1 MMRSLWSGVS
11 GLQSHQVAMDVESH
25 NIANVNTVGFKYS
38 RANFSDQFSQ
48 TARPATAPEGEL
60 GGKNAMQIGLGTQI
74 VSTQQIFSQGSIE
87 TTDSNTDMAIQGN
100 GFFIVSPDGGL
111 TRYYTRNGQFTRDS
125 LGNFVDNNG
134 YIVQGWMRDEETNT
148 IDPTGPIKNIVIE
161 PGLSI
166 PANATTEINYKGNL
180 NSGNEIGSQSSPIYS
195 LDHHHGWVDKN
206 NDGLINN
213 DNELF
218 GTTELGNSTENNENW
233 AEFYTDAKGNV
244 KMHEKGVDL
253 GVIFNEKGSSLN
265 LRENQGIWVSYADAK
280 YTSGPLTVDAT
291 NGTNLNIDLNGVN
304 IQGNVKTLGE
314 IEALINAK
322 QAQTGVSASIVNG
335 NRLQLVNQ
343 NNTGTTENMKNI
355 KLVAHGANANA
366 GGENQVE
373 NIIFGGANGNQG
385 GNNVQQAKTGAITII
400 TAYKYT
406 YSKAAPDT
414 ATHEYN
420 DATDRKVR
428 TTEDLR
434 RAMQTDARLYVNYN
448 ENAAGG
454 VTQVMSAAG
463 PDAVAAWQQNGV
475 FKPNATANRN
485 DGVEVTINAQ
495 GQFSISNPAGD
506 AWNEEDGN
514 GAAAGGGGANAG
526 NDTID
531 NRDPQRPA
539 TNNNR
544 DPDDHTLTLTVTG
557 FSSDTVNVNQKLAD
571 VFSSISGSLTSGS
584 SSTKV
589 SSAIKMASHSMTTEV
604 YDSLGTKHEVAIEFR
619 KVEQTEENGT
629 RWSMVIRVP
638 EPAQINPDAPVYKNI
653 ITGEIRFKSDGSIL
667 GYQPSSITLT
677 PNNGSSAG
685 QTIALNF
692 GTLGGFE
699 GMRSYDAKSSTDN
712 IAQDGYKGGTLNDL
726 RIDENGKI
734 IGSFTNGRSLALAQ
748 VGMATFTNNNGLEN
762 LGGNVFGET
771 ANSGA
776 AVIGA
781 ANSGARGKI
790 SGSALEMS
798 NVDLSRAFTQLI
810 VVQRGYQANS
820 KTITTSDTMLNTLLQ
835 LKQ

>member
-74 VSTQQIFSQGSIE
+74 VGTQQIFSQGSIE
-87 TTDSNTDMAIQGN
+87 TTDSNTDLAIQGN

-148 IDPTGPIKNIVIE
+148 IDPTGPIKNILIE

-166 PANATTEINYKGNL
+166 PANATTEVSYKGNL

-195 LDHHHGWVDKN
+195 LDSHHGWVDKN
-206 NDGLINN
+206 ADGLINN
-213 DNELF
+213 NNELF
-218 GTTELGNSTENNENW
+218 GTTDLTNSTENNEDW

-244 KMHEKGVDL
+244 KMQEKGVDL
-253 GVIFNEKGSSLN
+253 GVIFNDKGSSLN

-280 YTSGPLTVDAT
+280 YTSAAITGLDAQ

-322 QAQTGVSASIVNG
+322 QDQTGVSASIVNG
-335 NRLQLVNQ
+335 NKLQLVNR

-355 KLVAHGANANA
+355 KLVAHDGRQA
-366 GGENQVE
+366 NQVAGL
-373 NIIFGGANGNQG
+373 IHDGGQG
-385 GNNVQQAKTGAITII
+385 QGQATGAATII

-420 DATDRKVR
+420 DATDRKVK

-448 ENAAGG
+448 DGANATQVTKAAG
-454 VTQVMSAAG
+454 AE
-463 PDAVAAWQQNGV
+463 
-475 FKPNATANRN
+475 ATAEWQENGTFKDAAKNNRN
-485 DGVEVTINAQ
+485 DGVEVSVNAQ
-495 GQFSISNPAGD
+495 GQFCVSNPAGD
-506 AWNEEDGN
+506 AWNEQDGD
-514 GAAAGGGGANAG
+514 GGNN

-531 NRDPQRPA
+531 NRDPANPA
-539 TNNNR
+539 QNK
-544 DPDDHTLTLTVTG
+544 DVSADDHTLTLSVTG
-557 FSSDTVNVNQKLAD
+557 FSSDTVNVNQKLTD

-589 SSAIKMASHSMTTEV
+589 SSAITMASHAMTTEI
-604 YDSLGTKHEVAIEFR
+604 YDSLGTKHELAIEFR

-638 EPAQINPDAPVYKNI
+638 EPAQINPDAAIYKNI
-653 ITGEIRFKSDGSIL
+653 VTGEIRFKSDGSIL

-712 IAQDGYKGGTLNDL
+712 ISQDGYKGGTLNDL

-771 ANSGA
+771 ANSGT

-781 ANSGARGKI
+781 ANTGARGKI

>member
-206 NDGLINN
+206 GDGLINN
-213 DNELF
+213 NNELF
-218 GTTELGNSTENNENW
+218 GTTDLGNSTENNENW

-280 YTSGPLTVDAT
+280 YTSGEITGLDA
-291 NGTNLNIDLNGVN
+291 NAGTNLNIDLNGVN

-355 KLVAHGANANA
+355 KLVAHQAANGVTANAVN
-366 GGENQVE
+366 G
-373 NIIFGGANGNQG
+373 IIHGGANGAAG
-385 GNNVQQAKTGAITII
+385 GNQVQTAATGAITII

-463 PDAVAAWQQNGV
+463 AAAVQAWQNGGV
-475 FKPNATANRN
+475 FTQNATANRN

-506 AWNEEDGN
+506 AWNEQDGD
-514 GAAAGGGGANAG
+514 GDAND

-531 NRDPQRPA
+531 NRVPNQAAQNR
-539 TNNNR
+539 NNVA
-544 DPDDHTLTLTVTG
+544 DDHTLTLTVTG

>member
-213 DNELF
+213 NNELF

-233 AEFYTDAKGNV
+233 AEFYTDKKGNV

-280 YTSGPLTVDAT
+280 YTSGPITVNAQ

-322 QAQTGVSASIVNG
+322 QAQTGVSASIVND

-355 KLVAHGANANA
+355 KLVARDGQNANA
-366 GGENQVE
+366 VAGL
-373 NIIFGGANGNQG
+373 IFGGANQG
-385 GNNVQQAKTGAITII
+385 QQALTTGSATII

-448 ENAAGG
+448 EGANGA
-454 VTQVMSAAG
+454 TQILSAAG
-463 PDAVAAWQQNGV
+463 AAAVTAWRQPDGTFTQ
-475 FKPNATANRN
+475 NATANRN

-514 GAAAGGGGANAG
+514 GGQNN

-531 NRDPQRPA
+531 NRNPNQA
-539 TNNNR
+539 AQNR
-544 DPDDHTLTLTVTG
+544 NTDADDHTLTLTVTG
-557 FSSDTVNVNQKLAD
+557 FSSDTVNVNQKLTD

>member
-134 YIVQGWMRDEETNT
+134 YIVQGWMRNEETNT

-206 NDGLINN
+206 GDGLINN
-213 DNELF
+213 NNELF

-280 YTSGPLTVDAT
+280 YTSGPITGLDAQ

-355 KLVAHGANANA
+355 KLVAHNGNNANA
-366 GGENQVE
+366 VNG
-373 NIIFGGANGNQG
+373 IIFGGANQGNQG
-385 GNNVQQAKTGAITII
+385 QTTGSATII

-448 ENAAGG
+448 DGANG
-454 VTQVMSAAG
+454 VTQVMSPAG
-463 PDAVAAWQQNGV
+463 ATAVAAWQENGV

-506 AWNEEDGN
+506 AWNEQDGDGEQN
-514 GAAAGGGGANAG
+514 N

-531 NRDPQRPA
+531 NRDPNNAAQNR
-539 TNNNR
+539 NNN
-544 DPDDHTLTLTVTG
+544 PDDHTLTLTVTG
-557 FSSDTVNVNQKLAD
+557 FSSDTVNVNQKLTD

-589 SSAIKMASHSMTTEV
+589 SSAIKMASHSMTTEI

>member
-206 NDGLINN
+206 GDGLINN
-213 DNELF
+213 NNELF

-233 AEFYTDAKGNV
+233 AEFYTDKKGNV

-280 YTSGPLTVDAT
+280 YTSGPINNLNAQ
-291 NGTNLNIDLNGVN
+291 NGTYLNIDLNGVN

-335 NRLQLVNQ
+335 DRLQLVNQ

-355 KLVAHGANANA
+355 KLVAHVAANGVQANAV
-366 GGENQVE
+366 GG
-373 NIIFGGANGNQG
+373 IIHGGLNGGQG
-385 GNNVQQAKTGAITII
+385 GNQVQTATTGAITII

-448 ENAAGG
+448 DGANG

-463 PDAVAAWQQNGV
+463 AAATTAWQENGV
-475 FKPNATANRN
+475 FKPNAIANRN
-485 DGVEVTINAQ
+485 DGVEVTINEQ

-506 AWNEEDGN
+506 AWNEQDGD
-514 GAAAGGGGANAG
+514 GGANN

-531 NRDPQRPA
+531 NRNPQQA
-539 TNNNR
+539 AQNR
-544 DPDDHTLTLTVTG
+544 NTDDDDHTLTLTVTG
-557 FSSDTVNVNQKLAD
+557 FSSDTVNVNQKLTD

>member
-206 NDGLINN
+206 GDGLINN
-213 DNELF
+213 NNELF

-280 YTSGPLTVDAT
+280 YTSGPITGLDA
-291 NGTNLNIDLNGVN
+291 NAGTNLNIDLNGVN

-355 KLVAHGANANA
+355 KLVAHAANANA
-366 GGENQVE
+366 GGANAVQGL
-373 NIIFGGANGNQG
+373 IFGGANQGNQA
-385 GNNVQQAKTGAITII
+385 QATGSATII

-448 ENAAGG
+448 EGANGA
-454 VTQVMSAAG
+454 TQILSAAG
-463 PDAVAAWQQNGV
+463 AAAVAAWQANGT
-475 FKPNATANRN
+475 FTQNATANRN

-506 AWNEEDGN
+506 AWNEQDGD
-514 GAAAGGGGANAG
+514 GGQNN

-531 NRDPQRPA
+531 NRDPNQAAQNR
-539 TNNNR
+539 NNAA
-544 DPDDHTLTLTVTG
+544 DDHTLTLTVTG
-557 FSSDTVNVNQKLAD
+557 FSSDTVNVNQKLTD

>member
-213 DNELF
+213 NNELF

-253 GVIFNEKGSSLN
+253 GVIFNDKGSSLN

-280 YTSGPLTVDAT
+280 YTSGPITVNAQ
-291 NGTNLNIDLNGVN
+291 NGSNLNIDLNGVN

-355 KLVAHGANANA
+355 KLVAHAGNNGVGAN
-366 GGENQVE
+366 EVQ

-385 GNNVQQAKTGAITII
+385 NVQQAAVGAITII

-454 VTQVMSAAG
+454 VTQVMSPAG
-463 PDAVAAWQQNGV
+463 PQAVAAWRQADGTFTQ
-475 FKPNATANRN
+475 NATANRN

-514 GAAAGGGGANAG
+514 GAAAGGGANAG

-531 NRDPQRPA
+531 NRDPLKPA

-557 FSSDTVNVNQKLAD
+557 FSSDTVNVNQKLTD

-781 ANSGARGKI
+781 ANTGARGKI

>member
-1 MMRSLWSGVS
+1 M
-11 GLQSHQVAMDVESH
+11 
-25 NIANVNTVGFKYS
+25 
-38 RANFSDQFSQ
+38 
-48 TARPATAPEGEL
+48 
-60 GGKNAMQIGLGTQI
+60 
-74 VSTQQIFSQGSIE
+74 
-87 TTDSNTDMAIQGN
+87 
-100 GFFIVSPDGGL
+100 
-111 TRYYTRNGQFTRDS
+111 
-125 LGNFVDNNG
+125 
-134 YIVQGWMRDEETNT
+134 
-148 IDPTGPIKNIVIE
+148 
-161 PGLSI
+161 
-166 PANATTEINYKGNL
+166 
-180 NSGNEIGSQSSPIYS
+180 
-195 LDHHHGWVDKN
+195 
-206 NDGLINN
+206 
-213 DNELF
+213 
-218 GTTELGNSTENNENW
+218 
-233 AEFYTDAKGNV
+233 
-244 KMHEKGVDL
+244 
-253 GVIFNEKGSSLN
+253 IFNEKGSSLN

-280 YTSGPLTVDAT
+280 YTSGPITNLDAQ

-335 NRLQLVNQ
+335 DRLQLVNQ

-355 KLVAHGANANA
+355 KLVAHVAANGVQANAVDGIIH
-366 GGENQVE
+366 GGLN
-373 NIIFGGANGNQG
+373 GGQG
-385 GNNVQQAKTGAITII
+385 GNQVQTATTGAITII

-448 ENAAGG
+448 DGANG

-463 PDAVAAWQQNGV
+463 AAATTAWQENGV
-475 FKPNATANRN
+475 FKPNAIANRN
-485 DGVEVTINAQ
+485 DGVEVTINEQ

-506 AWNEEDGN
+506 AWNEQDGD
-514 GAAAGGGGANAG
+514 GGANN

-531 NRDPQRPA
+531 NRNPQQVA
-539 TNNNR
+539 QNR
-544 DPDDHTLTLTVTG
+544 NTDDDDHTLTLTVTG
-557 FSSDTVNVNQKLAD
+557 FSSDTVNVNQKLTD

>member
-213 DNELF
+213 NNELF
-218 GTTELGNSTENNENW
+218 GTTDLGNSTENNENW

-280 YTSGPLTVDAT
+280 YTSGEITGLDA
-291 NGTNLNIDLNGVN
+291 NAGTNLNIDLNGVN

-322 QAQTGVSASIVNG
+322 QAQTGVSASTVNG

-355 KLVAHGANANA
+355 KLVAHNGNNANA
-366 GGENQVE
+366 VNG
-373 NIIFGGANGNQG
+373 IIHGGANGAAG
-385 GNNVQQAKTGAITII
+385 GNQVQTQATGAITII

-463 PDAVAAWQQNGV
+463 AAAVEAWQKNGT
-475 FKPNATANRN
+475 FTQNATANRN

-506 AWNEEDGN
+506 AWNEQDGD
-514 GAAAGGGGANAG
+514 GGNVN

-531 NRDPQRPA
+531 NRDPNQAALNR
-539 TNNNR
+539 NNTL
-544 DPDDHTLTLTVTG
+544 DDHTLTLTVTG

>member
-1 MMRSLWSGVS
+1 M
-11 GLQSHQVAMDVESH
+11 
-25 NIANVNTVGFKYS
+25 
-38 RANFSDQFSQ
+38 
-48 TARPATAPEGEL
+48 
-60 GGKNAMQIGLGTQI
+60 
-74 VSTQQIFSQGSIE
+74 
-87 TTDSNTDMAIQGN
+87 
-100 GFFIVSPDGGL
+100 
-111 TRYYTRNGQFTRDS
+111 
-125 LGNFVDNNG
+125 
-134 YIVQGWMRDEETNT
+134 
-148 IDPTGPIKNIVIE
+148 
-161 PGLSI
+161 
-166 PANATTEINYKGNL
+166 
-180 NSGNEIGSQSSPIYS
+180 
-195 LDHHHGWVDKN
+195 
-206 NDGLINN
+206 
-213 DNELF
+213 
-218 GTTELGNSTENNENW
+218 
-233 AEFYTDAKGNV
+233 
-244 KMHEKGVDL
+244 
-253 GVIFNEKGSSLN
+253 
-265 LRENQGIWVSYADAK
+265 
-280 YTSGPLTVDAT
+280 
-291 NGTNLNIDLNGVN
+291 
-304 IQGNVKTLGE
+304 
-314 IEALINAK
+314 
-322 QAQTGVSASIVNG
+322 
-335 NRLQLVNQ
+335 
-343 NNTGTTENMKNI
+343 
-355 KLVAHGANANA
+355 
-366 GGENQVE
+366 
-373 NIIFGGANGNQG
+373 
-385 GNNVQQAKTGAITII
+385 
-400 TAYKYT
+400 
-406 YSKAAPDT
+406 
-414 ATHEYN
+414 
-420 DATDRKVR
+420 R

-448 ENAAGG
+448 DGANG

-463 PDAVAAWQQNGV
+463 AAAVTAWQDNGV

-485 DGVEVTINAQ
+485 DGVEVTINSQ

-514 GAAAGGGGANAG
+514 GAAAGVGGANAG

>member
-213 DNELF
+213 NNELF

-280 YTSGPLTVDAT
+280 YTSGPINNLDAQ

-335 NRLQLVNQ
+335 DRLQLVNQ

-355 KLVAHGANANA
+355 KLVAHVAANGVQANAVDGIIH
-366 GGENQVE
+366 GGLN
-373 NIIFGGANGNQG
+373 GGQG
-385 GNNVQQAKTGAITII
+385 GNQVQTATTGAITII

-448 ENAAGG
+448 DGANG

-463 PDAVAAWQQNGV
+463 AAATTAWQENGV
-475 FKPNATANRN
+475 FKPNAIANRN
-485 DGVEVTINAQ
+485 DGVEVTINEQ

-506 AWNEEDGN
+506 AWNEQDGD
-514 GAAAGGGGANAG
+514 GGANN

-531 NRDPQRPA
+531 NRNPQQVA
-539 TNNNR
+539 QNR
-544 DPDDHTLTLTVTG
+544 NTDDDDHTLTLTVTG
-557 FSSDTVNVNQKLAD
+557 FSSDTVNVNQKLTD

>member
-60 GGKNAMQIGLGTQI
+60 GGKNPMQIGLGTQI

-206 NDGLINN
+206 GDGLINN
-213 DNELF
+213 NNELF
-218 GTTELGNSTENNENW
+218 GTTDLTNSTENNEDW

-244 KMHEKGVDL
+244 KMQEKGVDL
-253 GVIFNEKGSSLN
+253 GVIFNDKGSSLN

-280 YTSGPLTVDAT
+280 YTSAAITGLDAN
-291 NGTNLNIDLNGVN
+291 NGTQLNIDLNGVN

-322 QAQTGVSASIVNG
+322 QDQTGVSASIVNG
-335 NRLQLVNQ
+335 NKLQLVNR

-355 KLVAHGANANA
+355 KLVAHDGQQA
-366 GGENQVE
+366 NQVQGL
-373 NIIFGGANGNQG
+373 IHDGGQG
-385 GNNVQQAKTGAITII
+385 AGQPTGSATII

-420 DATDRKVR
+420 DATDRKVK

-448 ENAAGG
+448 EGANGTTQILSAGA
-454 VTQVMSAAG
+454 Q
-463 PDAVAAWQQNGV
+463 AVQAWQTNGV
-475 FKPNATANRN
+475 FTASATANRN

-514 GAAAGGGGANAG
+514 GAAAAGGAGG

-531 NRDPQRPA
+531 NRDPANPA
-539 TNNNR
+539 VNQNQTA
-544 DPDDHTLTLTVTG
+544 DDHTLTLTVTG

-771 ANSGA
+771 ANSGT

-781 ANSGARGKI
+781 ANTGARGKI

>member
-213 DNELF
+213 NNELF
-218 GTTELGNSTENNENW
+218 GTTDLGNSTENNENW

-304 IQGNVKTLGE
+304 IQGNVKTLGD

-322 QAQTGVSASIVNG
+322 QAQTGVSASIVND

-355 KLVAHGANANA
+355 KLVARDGQNANA
-366 GGENQVE
+366 VAGL
-373 NIIFGGANGNQG
+373 IFGGANQG
-385 GNNVQQAKTGAITII
+385 QQAPTTGSATII

-448 ENAAGG
+448 ENGTTQILFAG
-454 VTQVMSAAG
+454 TQAVIAWK
-463 PDAVAAWQQNGV
+463 DANGQ
-475 FKPNATANRN
+475 FTQNATANRN

-506 AWNEEDGN
+506 AWNEED
-514 GAAAGGGGANAG
+514 G

>member
-134 YIVQGWMRDEETNT
+134 YIVQGWMRNEETNT

-206 NDGLINN
+206 NDGLLNN
-213 DNELF
+213 NNELF

-304 IQGNVKTLGE
+304 IQGNVKTLGD

-366 GGENQVE
+366 GGENQVT

-463 PDAVAAWQQNGV
+463 ADAVAAWQENGV

-506 AWNEEDGN
+506 AWNEQDGD
-514 GAAAGGGGANAG
+514 GGQNN

-531 NRDPQRPA
+531 NRDL
-539 TNNNR
+539 NNAAQNR
-544 DPDDHTLTLTVTG
+544 NNDPDDHTLTLTVTG
-557 FSSDTVNVNQKLAD
+557 FSSDTVNVNQKLTD

>member
-213 DNELF
+213 NNELF

-280 YTSGPLTVDAT
+280 YTSGAITGLDAQ

-304 IQGNVKTLGE
+304 IQGNVKTLSD

-355 KLVAHGANANA
+355 KLVAHKGGNGVQANAV
-366 GGENQVE
+366 GG
-373 NIIFGGANGNQG
+373 IIFGGVNQGNQA
-385 GNNVQQAKTGAITII
+385 QATGEATII

-448 ENAAGG
+448 EGANGA
-454 VTQVMSAAG
+454 TQILSAAG
-463 PDAVAAWQQNGV
+463 AAAVTAWQANGV
-475 FKPNATANRN
+475 FTQNATANRN

-514 GAAAGGGGANAG
+514 GAAVGAQNTK
-526 NDTID
+526 DTID
-531 NRDPQRPA
+531 NRDPKAPA
-539 TNNNR
+539 TNKDQNA
-544 DPDDHTLTLTVTG
+544 DDHTLTLTVTG
-557 FSSDTVNVNQKLAD
+557 FSSDTVNVNQKLTD

>member
-180 NSGNEIGSQSSPIYS
+180 NSGNEIGTQSSPIYS

-213 DNELF
+213 NNELF
-218 GTTELGNSTENNENW
+218 GTTDLGNSTENNENW

-280 YTSGPLTVDAT
+280 YTSDEITGLDA
-291 NGTNLNIDLNGVN
+291 NAGTNLNIDLNGVN

-355 KLVAHGANANA
+355 KLVAHAAGANA
-366 GGENQVE
+366 GGENGV
-373 NIIFGGANGNQG
+373 NGIIHGGANGANPG
-385 GNNVQQAKTGAITII
+385 QAQTQKTGAITII

-463 PDAVAAWQQNGV
+463 PDAVAAWQENGV

-506 AWNEEDGN
+506 AWNEQDGDGDN
-514 GAAAGGGGANAG
+514 GN

-531 NRDPQRPA
+531 NRVP
-539 TNNNR
+539 NNAAQNR
-544 DPDDHTLTLTVTG
+544 NNDTDDHTLTLTVTG
-557 FSSDTVNVNQKLAD
+557 FSSDTVNVNQKLTD

>member
-213 DNELF
+213 NNELF

-280 YTSGPLTVDAT
+280 YTSGPINNLDAQ

-304 IQGNVKTLGE
+304 IQGNVKTLGD

-355 KLVAHGANANA
+355 KLVAHDGNNANA
-366 GGENQVE
+366 VQGL
-373 NIIFGGANGNQG
+373 IFGGANQGNQ
-385 GNNVQQAKTGAITII
+385 NQATGSATII

-448 ENAAGG
+448 ENGTTQILSPAGA
-454 VTQVMSAAG
+454 QSAT
-463 PDAVAAWQQNGV
+463 AWKGANGE
-475 FKPNATANRN
+475 FTTNATANRN

-514 GAAAGGGGANAG
+514 GAAAGGGAG
-526 NDTID
+526 GKDTID
-531 NRDPQRPA
+531 NRNPNTPA
-539 TNNNR
+539 QNLNN

>member
-213 DNELF
+213 NNELF

-280 YTSGPLTVDAT
+280 YTSGPINNLDAQ

-304 IQGNVKTLGE
+304 IQGNVKTLGD

-355 KLVAHGANANA
+355 KLVARDGNNANA
-366 GGENQVE
+366 VQGL
-373 NIIFGGANGNQG
+373 IFGGANQGNQ
-385 GNNVQQAKTGAITII
+385 NQATGSATII

-448 ENAAGG
+448 EGANGT
-454 VTQVMSAAG
+454 TQILSANG
-463 PDAVAAWQQNGV
+463 PDSVAAWQTNGV
-475 FKPNATANRN
+475 FTANATANRN

-514 GAAAGGGGANAG
+514 GVAAGGAGNAG

-531 NRDPQRPA
+531 NRDP
-539 TNNNR
+539 NNKAQNR
-544 DPDDHTLTLTVTG
+544 NNDADDHTLTLTVTG

-589 SSAIKMASHSMTTEV
+589 SSAIKMASHSMTTEI

>member
-213 DNELF
+213 NNELF
-218 GTTELGNSTENNENW
+218 GTTDLGNSTENNENW

-355 KLVAHGANANA
+355 KLVAHDGNNANA
-366 GGENQVE
+366 VQGL
-373 NIIFGGANGNQG
+373 IFGGANQGNQ
-385 GNNVQQAKTGAITII
+385 NQAIGSATII

-448 ENAAGG
+448 ENGTTQILSPAGA
-454 VTQVMSAAG
+454 QSATAWK
-463 PDAVAAWQQNGV
+463 DANGE
-475 FKPNATANRN
+475 FTTNATANRN

-514 GAAAGGGGANAG
+514 GAAAGGAGGK
-526 NDTID
+526 DTID
-531 NRDPQRPA
+531 NRNPNTPA
-539 TNNNR
+539 QNRNN

>member
-11 GLQSHQVAMDVESH
+11 GLQSHQVAMDVESN

-60 GGKNAMQIGLGTQI
+60 GGKNPMQIGLGTQ
-74 VSTQQIFSQGSIE
+74 VVATQQIFSQGSIE
-87 TTDSNTDMAIQGN
+87 STDSNTDLAIQGN

-134 YIVQGWMRDEETNT
+134 YIVQGWMRDEETNL
-148 IDPTGPIKNIVIE
+148 IDPTGPVENIVIE

-166 PANATTEINYKGNL
+166 PANATTEVSYKGNL

-195 LDHHHGWVDKN
+195 LDSHHGWVDKN
-206 NDGLINN
+206 ADGLINN
-213 DNELF
+213 NNELF
-218 GTTELGNSTENNENW
+218 GTTDLTNSTENNEDW
-233 AEFYTDAKGNV
+233 AEFYTDSKGNV
-244 KMHEKGVDL
+244 KMQEKGVDL
-253 GVIFNEKGSSLN
+253 GVIFNDKGSSLN

-280 YTSGPLTVDAT
+280 YTSAAITGLDAN
-291 NGTNLNIDLNGVN
+291 NGTQLNIDLNGVN

-322 QAQTGVSASIVNG
+322 QDQTGVSASIVNG
-335 NRLQLVNQ
+335 NKLQLVNR

-355 KLVAHGANANA
+355 KLVAHDGQQA
-366 GGENQVE
+366 NQVQGL
-373 NIIFGGANGNQG
+373 IHDGGQG
-385 GNNVQQAKTGAITII
+385 QGKATGAATII

-420 DATDRKVR
+420 DATDRKVQ

-448 ENAAGG
+448 DG
-454 VTQVMSAAG
+454 
-463 PDAVAAWQQNGV
+463 
-475 FKPNATANRN
+475 NATQITKVAGAEATNEWQENGTFKDAAKNNRN
-485 DGVEVTINAQ
+485 DGVEVSVNAQ
-495 GQFSISNPAGD
+495 GQFCFSNPAGD
-506 AWNEEDGN
+506 AWNEQDGD
-514 GAAAGGGGANAG
+514 GGNNN

-531 NRDPQRPA
+531 NRDPANPA
-539 TNNNR
+539 TNKEVSA
-544 DPDDHTLTLTVTG
+544 DDHTLTLSVTG
-557 FSSDTVNVNQKLAD
+557 FSSDTVNENTKLTD

-589 SSAIKMASHSMTTEV
+589 SSAITMASHAMTTEI
-604 YDSLGTKHEVAIEFR
+604 YDSLGTKHELAIEFR

-638 EPAQINPDAPVYKNI
+638 EPAQINPDAAIYKNI

-771 ANSGA
+771 ANSGT

-781 ANSGARGKI
+781 ANTGARGKI

>member
-60 GGKNAMQIGLGTQI
+60 GGKNPMQIGLGTQI
-74 VSTQQIFSQGSIE
+74 VSTQQIFRQGSIE

-134 YIVQGWMRDEETNT
+134 YIVQGWMRDEKTNT

-180 NSGNEIGSQSSPIYS
+180 NSGNEIGAQSSPIYS

-206 NDGLINN
+206 GDGLINN
-213 DNELF
+213 NNELF
-218 GTTELGNSTENNENW
+218 GTTDLGNSTENNENW
-233 AEFYTDAKGNV
+233 AEFYTDKKGNV

-280 YTSGPLTVDAT
+280 YTSGPINNLDAQ

-304 IQGNVKTLGE
+304 IQGNVKTLGD

-355 KLVAHGANANA
+355 KLVARDGNNANA
-366 GGENQVE
+366 VQGL
-373 NIIFGGANGNQG
+373 IFGGANQGNQ
-385 GNNVQQAKTGAITII
+385 NQATGSATII

-448 ENAAGG
+448 ENGTTQILSPAGA
-454 VTQVMSAAG
+454 QSAT
-463 PDAVAAWQQNGV
+463 AWKGANGE
-475 FKPNATANRN
+475 FTTNATANRN

-531 NRDPQRPA
+531 NRDPNKKAQ
-539 TNNNR
+539 NNNT
-544 DPDDHTLTLTVTG
+544 DADDHTLTLTVTG
-557 FSSDTVNVNQKLAD
+557 FSSDTVNVNQKLTD

>member
-213 DNELF
+213 NNELF

-280 YTSGPLTVDAT
+280 YTSGEITGLDA
-291 NGTNLNIDLNGVN
+291 NAGTNLNIDLNGVN

-355 KLVAHGANANA
+355 KLVARDGQNAN
-366 GGENQVE
+366 QVQ
-373 NIIFGGANGNQG
+373 NIISGGLNGGQG
-385 GNNVQQAKTGAITII
+385 GNQVQQAATGAITII

-448 ENAAGG
+448 DGANG
-454 VTQVMSAAG
+454 VTQVMSAAVAQAA
-463 PDAVAAWQQNGV
+463 AVWQDNGV
-475 FKPNATANRN
+475 FKPIATANRN

-506 AWNEEDGN
+506 AWNEEDGG
-514 GAAAGGGGANAG
+514 GAAAGGGAG
-526 NDTID
+526 GKDTID
-531 NRDPQRPA
+531 NRDPNNPA
-539 TNNNR
+539 KNR
-544 DPDDHTLTLTVTG
+544 DNNADDHTLTLTVTG

>member
-213 DNELF
+213 NNELF
-218 GTTELGNSTENNENW
+218 GTTDLGNSTENNENW

-253 GVIFNEKGSSLN
+253 GVIFNDKGSSLN

-280 YTSGPLTVDAT
+280 YTSGAITVDAQ
-291 NGTNLNIDLNGVN
+291 NGNNLNIDLNGVN
-304 IQGNVKTLGE
+304 IQGNVKTLGD

-355 KLVAHGANANA
+355 KLVANAGNNANTV
-366 GGENQVE
+366 GGL
-373 NIIFGGANGNQG
+373 IFGGANQG
-385 GNNVQQAKTGAITII
+385 QQAPLTGSATII

-448 ENAAGG
+448 EGANGT
-454 VTQVMSAAG
+454 TQILSANG
-463 PDAVAAWQQNGV
+463 PDSVAAWQNNGV
-475 FKPNATANRN
+475 FTANATANRN

-506 AWNEEDGN
+506 AWNEQDGDGGN
-514 GAAAGGGGANAG
+514 GN

-531 NRDPQRPA
+531 NRVPNQAAVNR
-539 TNNNR
+539 NNT
-544 DPDDHTLTLTVTG
+544 PDDHTLTLTVTG
-557 FSSDTVNVNQKLAD
+557 FSSDTVNVNQKLTD

-589 SSAIKMASHSMTTEV
+589 SSAIKMASHSMTTEI

>member
-134 YIVQGWMRDEETNT
+134 YIVQGWMRNEETNT

-206 NDGLINN
+206 GDGLINN
-213 DNELF
+213 NNELF

-233 AEFYTDAKGNV
+233 AEFYTDVKGNV

-280 YTSGPLTVDAT
+280 YTSDSINNLDAQ

-335 NRLQLVNQ
+335 NKLQLVNQ

-355 KLVAHGANANA
+355 KLVAHQAGNGVQANAVN
-366 GGENQVE
+366 G
-373 NIIFGGANGNQG
+373 IIHGGANGANPGQ
-385 GNNVQQAKTGAITII
+385 VQTAATGAITII

-463 PDAVAAWQQNGV
+463 PDAVAAWQENGV

-514 GAAAGGGGANAG
+514 GAAAGGQDTK
-526 NDTID
+526 DTID
-531 NRDPQRPA
+531 SRDPNAPA
-539 TNNNR
+539 TNKDQNA
-544 DPDDHTLTLTVTG
+544 DDHTLTLTVTG
-557 FSSDTVNVNQKLAD
+557 FSSDTVNVNQKLTD

-781 ANSGARGKI
+781 ANTGARGKI

>member
-60 GGKNAMQIGLGTQI
+60 GGKNPMQIGLGTQI
-74 VSTQQIFSQGSIE
+74 VSTQQIFRQGSIE

-134 YIVQGWMRDEETNT
+134 YIVQGWMRDEKTNT

-206 NDGLINN
+206 GDGLINN
-213 DNELF
+213 NNELF

-280 YTSGPLTVDAT
+280 YTSGEITGLDA
-291 NGTNLNIDLNGVN
+291 NAGTNLNIDLNGVN

-355 KLVAHGANANA
+355 KLVANAGNNANA
-366 GGENQVE
+366 VGGL
-373 NIIFGGANGNQG
+373 IFGGANQG
-385 GNNVQQAKTGAITII
+385 QQAPLTGSATII

-448 ENAAGG
+448 EGANGT
-454 VTQVMSAAG
+454 TQILSANG
-463 PDAVAAWQQNGV
+463 PDSVAAWQNNGV
-475 FKPNATANRN
+475 FTANATANRN

-506 AWNEEDGN
+506 AWNEQDGN
-514 GAAAGGGGANAG
+514 GAAAGGAGG

-531 NRDPQRPA
+531 NRDP
-539 TNNNR
+539 NNAAVNR
-544 DPDDHTLTLTVTG
+544 NTDADDHTLTLTVTG
-557 FSSDTVNVNQKLAD
+557 FSSDTVNVNQKLTD

-781 ANSGARGKI
+781 ANTGARGKI

>member
-213 DNELF
+213 NNELF

-233 AEFYTDAKGNV
+233 AEFYTDKKGNV

-280 YTSGPLTVDAT
+280 YTSGPINNLNAQ
-291 NGTNLNIDLNGVN
+291 NGTYLNIDLNGVN

-314 IEALINAK
+314 IEVLINAK

-335 NRLQLVNQ
+335 DRLQLVNQ

-355 KLVAHGANANA
+355 KLVAHVAANGVQANAVDGIIH
-366 GGENQVE
+366 GGLN
-373 NIIFGGANGNQG
+373 GGQG
-385 GNNVQQAKTGAITII
+385 GNQVQTATTGAITII

-448 ENAAGG
+448 DGANG

-463 PDAVAAWQQNGV
+463 AAATTAWQENGV
-475 FKPNATANRN
+475 FKPNAIANRN
-485 DGVEVTINAQ
+485 DGVEVTINEQ

-506 AWNEEDGN
+506 AWNEQDGD
-514 GAAAGGGGANAG
+514 GGANN

-531 NRDPQRPA
+531 NRNPQQVA
-539 TNNNR
+539 QNR
-544 DPDDHTLTLTVTG
+544 NTDDDDHTLTLTVTG
-557 FSSDTVNVNQKLAD
+557 FSSDTVNVNQKLTD

>member
-134 YIVQGWMRDEETNT
+134 YIVQGWMRDEKTNT

-206 NDGLINN
+206 GDGLINN
-213 DNELF
+213 NNELF

-280 YTSGPLTVDAT
+280 YTSGPITNLDAQ

-355 KLVAHGANANA
+355 KLVAHKANANA
-366 GGENQVE
+366 GGANGV
-373 NIIFGGANGNQG
+373 NGLIFGGVNGQNQP
-385 GNNVQQAKTGAITII
+385 QAQATGEVTII

-448 ENAAGG
+448 EGANG
-454 VTQVMSAAG
+454 VTQILSAAG
-463 PDAVAAWQQNGV
+463 AAAVTAWQNNGV
-475 FKPNATANRN
+475 FTQNATANRN

-506 AWNEEDGN
+506 AWNEQDGD
-514 GAAAGGGGANAG
+514 GGANN

-531 NRDPQRPA
+531 NRDPNQAAQNR
-539 TNNNR
+539 NNAA
-544 DPDDHTLTLTVTG
+544 DDHTLTLTVTG

>member
-134 YIVQGWMRDEETNT
+134 YIVQGWMRNEETNT

-206 NDGLINN
+206 GDGLINN
-213 DNELF
+213 NNELF

-280 YTSGPLTVDAT
+280 YTSGPITGLDA
-291 NGTNLNIDLNGVN
+291 NAGTNLNIDLNGVN

-355 KLVAHGANANA
+355 KLVARDGNNANA
-366 GGENQVE
+366 VQGL
-373 NIIFGGANGNQG
+373 IFGGVNQGNQA
-385 GNNVQQAKTGAITII
+385 QTTGSATII

-448 ENAAGG
+448 EGANGA
-454 VTQVMSAAG
+454 TQILSAAG
-463 PDAVAAWQQNGV
+463 ANAVQAWQANGT
-475 FKPNATANRN
+475 FTQSAKDNRN

-506 AWNEEDGN
+506 AWNEQDGD
-514 GAAAGGGGANAG
+514 GGQNN

-531 NRDPQRPA
+531 NRDPNQAALNR
-539 TNNNR
+539 NN
-544 DPDDHTLTLTVTG
+544 DADDHTLTLTVTG
-557 FSSDTVNVNQKLAD
+557 FSSDTVNVNQKLTD

-771 ANSGA
+771 ANSGT

>member
-213 DNELF
+213 NNELF
-218 GTTELGNSTENNENW
+218 GTTDLGNSTENNENW

-280 YTSGPLTVDAT
+280 YTSGPINNLDAQ

-355 KLVAHGANANA
+355 KLVARDGNNTNAVQ
-366 GGENQVE
+366 GL
-373 NIIFGGANGNQG
+373 IFGGANQGNQ
-385 GNNVQQAKTGAITII
+385 NQATGSATII

-448 ENAAGG
+448 ENGTTQILSAGTQA
-454 VTQVMSAAG
+454 VT
-463 PDAVAAWQQNGV
+463 AWRQADGTFTQ
-475 FKPNATANRN
+475 NATANRN

-506 AWNEEDGN
+506 AWNEQDGN
-514 GAAAGGGGANAG
+514 GGQNN

-531 NRDPQRPA
+531 NRNQNQA
-539 TNNNR
+539 AQNR
-544 DPDDHTLTLTVTG
+544 NTDDDDHTLTLTVTG
-557 FSSDTVNVNQKLAD
+557 FSSDTVNVNQKLTD

>member
-74 VSTQQIFSQGSIE
+74 VSTQQIFRQGSIE

-213 DNELF
+213 NNELF
-218 GTTELGNSTENNENW
+218 GTTDLGNSTENNENW

-280 YTSGPLTVDAT
+280 YTSGAITGLDAQ

-304 IQGNVKTLGE
+304 IQGNVKTLSE

-355 KLVAHGANANA
+355 KLVAHDGNNANA
-366 GGENQVE
+366 VNG
-373 NIIFGGANGNQG
+373 IIFGGNQE
-385 GNNVQQAKTGAITII
+385 QATGSATII

-448 ENAAGG
+448 ENGA
-454 VTQVMSAAG
+454 TQILSAAG
-463 PDAVAAWQQNGV
+463 ATAVQAWQANGT
-475 FKPNATANRN
+475 FTQSATANRN

-506 AWNEEDGN
+506 AWNEQDGDGGN
-514 GAAAGGGGANAG
+514 GN

-531 NRDPQRPA
+531 NRDPNQAAQNR
-539 TNNNR
+539 NNT
-544 DPDDHTLTLTVTG
+544 PDDHTLTLTVTG
-557 FSSDTVNVNQKLAD
+557 FSSDTVNVNQKLTD

-781 ANSGARGKI
+781 ANTGARGKI

>member
-213 DNELF
+213 NNELF

-291 NGTNLNIDLNGVN
+291 KGTNLNIDLNGVN

-355 KLVAHGANANA
+355 KLVARDGNNANA
-366 GGENQVE
+366 VQGL
-373 NIIFGGANGNQG
+373 IFGGANPPGNQG
-385 GNNVQQAKTGAITII
+385 QATGSATII

-448 ENAAGG
+448 EGANGA
-454 VTQVMSAAG
+454 TQILSAAG
-463 PDAVAAWQQNGV
+463 ATAVQAWQANGT
-475 FKPNATANRN
+475 FKQSAKDNRN

-506 AWNEEDGN
+506 AWNEQDGD
-514 GAAAGGGGANAG
+514 GAAAGGGAGGAGG

-531 NRDPQRPA
+531 NRDPNKPA
-539 TNNNR
+539 QNRNN
-544 DPDDHTLTLTVTG
+544 DADDHTLTLTVTG

>member
-1 MMRSLWSGVS
+1 MFQFGIHKILIANRGEIAIRIVRACKDL
-11 GLQSHQVAMDVESH
+11 H
-25 NIANVNTVGFKYS
+25 IANVAIYTKPDAECLHVKVADEAYCVGDEALKGYL
-38 RANFSDQFSQ
+38 D
-48 TARPATAPEGEL
+48 PA
-60 GGKNAMQIGLGTQI
+60 KI
-74 VSTQQIFSQGSIE
+74 IE
-87 TTDSNTDMAIQGN
+87 VAKQCGADAIHPGY
-100 GFFIVSPDGGL
+100 GFLSE
-111 TRYYTRNGQFTRDS
+111 NQ
-125 LGNFVDNNG
+125 NFVEICAKHDIKFIG
-134 YIVQGWMRDEETNT
+134 PSVQAMA
-148 IDPTGPIKNIVIE
+148 
-161 PGLSI
+161 LMS
-166 PANATTEINYKGNL
+166 
-180 NSGNEIGSQSSPIYS
+180 
-195 LDHHHGWVDKN
+195 DK
-206 NDGLINN
+206 
-213 DNELF
+213 
-218 GTTELGNSTENNENW
+218 S
-233 AEFYTDAKGNV
+233 K
-244 KMHEKGVDL
+244 
-253 GVIFNEKGSSLN
+253 
-265 LRENQGIWVSYADAK
+265 
-280 YTSGPLTVDAT
+280 
-291 NGTNLNIDLNGVN
+291 
-304 IQGNVKTLGE
+304 
-314 IEALINAK
+314 AK
-322 QAQTGVSASIVNG
+322 QMMM
-335 NRLQLVNQ
+335 R
-343 NNTGTTENMKNI
+343 
-355 KLVAHGANANA
+355 A
-366 GGENQVE
+366 GIPVVPGSDGEV
-373 NIIFGGANGNQG
+373 
-385 GNNVQQAKTGAITII
+385 
-400 TAYKYT
+400 
-406 YSKAAPDT
+406 
-414 ATHEYN
+414 
-420 DATDRKVR
+420 
-428 TTEDLR
+428 
-434 RAMQTDARLYVNYN
+434 
-448 ENAAGG
+448 
-454 VTQVMSAAG
+454 
-463 PDAVAAWQQNGV
+463 PDADFAKNLAEKIGYPVII
-475 FKPNATANRN
+475 K
-485 DGVEVTINAQ
+485 
-495 GQFSISNPAGD
+495 
-506 AWNEEDGN
+506 
-514 GAAAGGGGANAG
+514 AAAGGGGANAG

-531 NRDPQRPA
+531 NRDP
-539 TNNNR
+539 NNKAQNR
-544 DPDDHTLTLTVTG
+544 NNDADDHTLTLTVTG
-557 FSSDTVNVNQKLAD
+557 FSSDTVNVNQKLTD

>member
-11 GLQSHQVAMDVESH
+11 GLQSHQVAMDVESN

-60 GGKNAMQIGLGTQI
+60 GGKNPMQIGLGTQ
-74 VSTQQIFSQGSIE
+74 VVATQQIFSQGSIE
-87 TTDSNTDMAIQGN
+87 STDSNTDLAIQGN

-134 YIVQGWMRDEETNT
+134 YIVQGWMRDEETNL
-148 IDPTGPIKNIVIE
+148 IDPTGPVENIVIE

-166 PANATTEINYKGNL
+166 PANATTEVSYKGNL

-195 LDHHHGWVDKN
+195 LDSHHGWVDKN
-206 NDGLINN
+206 ADGLINN
-213 DNELF
+213 NNELF
-218 GTTELGNSTENNENW
+218 GTTDLTNSTENNEDW
-233 AEFYTDAKGNV
+233 AEFYTDSKGNV
-244 KMHEKGVDL
+244 KMQEKGVDL
-253 GVIFNEKGSSLN
+253 GVIFNDKGSSLN

-280 YTSGPLTVDAT
+280 YTSAAITGLDAN
-291 NGTNLNIDLNGVN
+291 NGTQLNIDLNGVN

-322 QAQTGVSASIVNG
+322 QDQTGVSASIVNG
-335 NRLQLVNQ
+335 NKLQLVNR

-355 KLVAHGANANA
+355 KLVAHAAGQGVVANAVA
-366 GGENQVE
+366 GL
-373 NIIFGGANGNQG
+373 IHDGGQG
-385 GNNVQQAKTGAITII
+385 TGAATGAATII

-420 DATDRKVR
+420 DATDRKVQ

-448 ENAAGG
+448 DGNAA
-454 VTQVMSAAG
+454 TQITKAAG
-463 PDAVAAWQQNGV
+463 AEATNEWQENGTFKDAAKN
-475 FKPNATANRN
+475 NRN
-485 DGVEVTINAQ
+485 DGVEVSVNAQ
-495 GQFSISNPAGD
+495 GQFCFSNPAGD
-506 AWNEEDGN
+506 AWNEQDGD
-514 GAAAGGGGANAG
+514 GGANA

-531 NRDPQRPA
+531 NRDPAAPA
-539 TNNNR
+539 TNNNT
-544 DPDDHTLTLTVTG
+544 DADDHTLTLSVTG
-557 FSSDTVNVNQKLAD
+557 FSSDTVNENTKLTD

-589 SSAIKMASHSMTTEV
+589 SSAITMASHAMTTEI
-604 YDSLGTKHEVAIEFR
+604 YDSLGTKHELAIEFR

-638 EPAQINPDAPVYKNI
+638 EPAQINPDAAIYKNI

-771 ANSGA
+771 ANSGT

-781 ANSGARGKI
+781 ANTGARGKI

>member
-213 DNELF
+213 NNELF

-280 YTSGPLTVDAT
+280 YTSGPIDNLDAQ

-304 IQGNVKTLGE
+304 IQGNVKTLGD

-355 KLVAHGANANA
+355 KLVAHDGNNANA
-366 GGENQVE
+366 VQGL
-373 NIIFGGANGNQG
+373 IFGGANQGNQ
-385 GNNVQQAKTGAITII
+385 NQATGSATII

-448 ENAAGG
+448 ENGTTQILSPAGA
-454 VTQVMSAAG
+454 QSATAWK
-463 PDAVAAWQQNGV
+463 DANGE
-475 FKPNATANRN
+475 FTTNATANRN

-514 GAAAGGGGANAG
+514 GAAAGGGNNAG

-531 NRDPQRPA
+531 NRDPQNPA
-539 TNNNR
+539 VNR
-544 DPDDHTLTLTVTG
+544 NTDVDDHTLTLTVTG

-589 SSAIKMASHSMTTEV
+589 SSAIKMASHSMTTEI

>member
-213 DNELF
+213 NNELF
-218 GTTELGNSTENNENW
+218 GTTDLGNSTENNENW

-253 GVIFNEKGSSLN
+253 GVIFNDKGSSLN

-304 IQGNVKTLGE
+304 IQGNVKTLGD

-355 KLVAHGANANA
+355 KLVAHNGNNANA
-366 GGENQVE
+366 VTG
-373 NIIFGGANGNQG
+373 IIFGGANQGNQG
-385 GNNVQQAKTGAITII
+385 QATGEATII

-448 ENAAGG
+448 EGANG
-454 VTQVMSAAG
+454 VTQILSAAG
-463 PDAVAAWQQNGV
+463 AAAVTAWQNNGV
-475 FKPNATANRN
+475 FTQNATANRN

-506 AWNEEDGN
+506 AWNEQDGD
-514 GAAAGGGGANAG
+514 GGANN

-531 NRDPQRPA
+531 NRDPNQAAQNR
-539 TNNNR
+539 NNAA
-544 DPDDHTLTLTVTG
+544 DDHTLTLTVTG

>member
-60 GGKNAMQIGLGTQI
+60 GGKNPMQIGLGTQI

-134 YIVQGWMRDEETNT
+134 YIVQGWMRDEKTNT

-206 NDGLINN
+206 GDGLINN
-213 DNELF
+213 NNELF
-218 GTTELGNSTENNENW
+218 GTTDLGNSTENNENW
-233 AEFYTDAKGNV
+233 AEFYTDKKGNV

-280 YTSGPLTVDAT
+280 YTSGPITGLDAQ

-355 KLVAHGANANA
+355 KLVARDGNNANA
-366 GGENQVE
+366 VQGL
-373 NIIFGGANGNQG
+373 IFGGANPGNQG
-385 GNNVQQAKTGAITII
+385 QATGSATII

-454 VTQVMSAAG
+454 VTQVISPAG
-463 PDAVAAWQQNGV
+463 AQAVTAWRQANGT
-475 FKPNATANRN
+475 FTQNATANRN

-506 AWNEEDGN
+506 AWNEQDGD
-514 GAAAGGGGANAG
+514 GAAAGGGGGANAG

-531 NRDPQRPA
+531 NRDPNNKAQ
-539 TNNNR
+539 NNNT
-544 DPDDHTLTLTVTG
+544 DVDDHTLTLTVTG
-557 FSSDTVNVNQKLAD
+557 FSSDTVNVNQKLTD

-677 PNNGSSAG
+677 PNNGSNAG

>member
-213 DNELF
+213 NNELF

-233 AEFYTDAKGNV
+233 AEFYTDKKGNV

-280 YTSGPLTVDAT
+280 YTSGPINNLNAQ
-291 NGTNLNIDLNGVN
+291 NGTYLNIDLNGVN

-335 NRLQLVNQ
+335 DRLQLVNQ

-355 KLVAHGANANA
+355 KLVAHVAANGVQANAVDGIIH
-366 GGENQVE
+366 GGLN
-373 NIIFGGANGNQG
+373 GGQG
-385 GNNVQQAKTGAITII
+385 GNQVQTATTGAITII

-448 ENAAGG
+448 DGANG

-463 PDAVAAWQQNGV
+463 AAATTAWQENGV
-475 FKPNATANRN
+475 FKPNAIANRN
-485 DGVEVTINAQ
+485 DGVEVTINEQ

-506 AWNEEDGN
+506 AWNEQDGD
-514 GAAAGGGGANAG
+514 GGANN

-531 NRDPQRPA
+531 NRNPQQVA
-539 TNNNR
+539 QNR
-544 DPDDHTLTLTVTG
+544 NTDDDDHTLTLTVTG
-557 FSSDTVNVNQKLAD
+557 FSSDTVNVNQKLTD

>member
-213 DNELF
+213 NNELF

-280 YTSGPLTVDAT
+280 YTSGAITGLDA
-291 NGTNLNIDLNGVN
+291 NAGTNLNIDLNGVN
-304 IQGNVKTLGE
+304 IQGNVKTLGD

-355 KLVAHGANANA
+355 KLVAHDGNNANA
-366 GGENQVE
+366 VQGL
-373 NIIFGGANGNQG
+373 IFGGANQGNQ
-385 GNNVQQAKTGAITII
+385 NQATGSATII

-448 ENAAGG
+448 DGANG

-463 PDAVAAWQQNGV
+463 AAAVTAWQENGV

-506 AWNEEDGN
+506 AWNEQDGD
-514 GAAAGGGGANAG
+514 GGQNN

-531 NRDPQRPA
+531 NRDPNNPA
-539 TNNNR
+539 QNR
-544 DPDDHTLTLTVTG
+544 NTDADDHTLTLTVTG

-589 SSAIKMASHSMTTEV
+589 SSAIKMASHSMTTEI

>member
-213 DNELF
+213 NNELF
-218 GTTELGNSTENNENW
+218 GTTDLGNSTENNENW

-253 GVIFNEKGSSLN
+253 GVIFNDKGSSLN

-304 IQGNVKTLGE
+304 IQGNVKTLGD
-314 IEALINAK
+314 IEVLINAK

-355 KLVAHGANANA
+355 KLVAHKGNNANA
-366 GGENQVE
+366 VTG
-373 NIIFGGANGNQG
+373 IIFGGANQGNQG
-385 GNNVQQAKTGAITII
+385 QATGEATII

-448 ENAAGG
+448 EGANG
-454 VTQVMSAAG
+454 VTQILSAAG
-463 PDAVAAWQQNGV
+463 AAAVTAWQNNGV
-475 FKPNATANRN
+475 FTQNATANRN

-506 AWNEEDGN
+506 AWNEQDGD
-514 GAAAGGGGANAG
+514 GGANN

-557 FSSDTVNVNQKLAD
+557 FSSDTVNVNQKLTD

>member
-213 DNELF
+213 NNELF

-280 YTSGPLTVDAT
+280 YTSGEITGLDA
-291 NGTNLNIDLNGVN
+291 NAGTNLNIDLNGVN
-304 IQGNVKTLGE
+304 IQGNVKTLGD

-355 KLVAHGANANA
+355 KLVAHQGGNGVQANAVS
-366 GGENQVE
+366 G
-373 NIIFGGANGNQG
+373 IIFGGVNQGNQA
-385 GNNVQQAKTGAITII
+385 QATGEATII

-448 ENAAGG
+448 EGANGT
-454 VTQVMSAAG
+454 TQILSAAG
-463 PDAVAAWQQNGV
+463 AAAVTAWKDNNGQ
-475 FKPNATANRN
+475 FTQNATANRN

-506 AWNEEDGN
+506 AWNEQDGN
-514 GAAAGGGGANAG
+514 GGQNN

-531 NRDPQRPA
+531 NRNPNQA
-539 TNNNR
+539 AQNR
-544 DPDDHTLTLTVTG
+544 NTDADDHTLTLTVTG
-557 FSSDTVNVNQKLAD
+557 FSSDTVNVNQKLTD

-589 SSAIKMASHSMTTEV
+589 SSAIKMASHSMTTEI

-771 ANSGA
+771 ANSGT

-781 ANSGARGKI
+781 ANTGARGKI